1 MKYIII
7 KKKNN
12 SRMNIY
18 LIYFYYIDNLNT
30 II

>member
-12 SRMNIY
+12 SKMNIY
-18 LIYFYYIDNLNT
+18 LIYFYYIDNLN
-30 II
+30 I